1 MNELKIRL
9 NVPAHTADVCCRC
22 VGFEAESDVSGRS
35 EVRLSHKKDLLELEI
50 RSGDLPSLRAAM
62 NTYLRWTLMCFN
74 LIDGKIIK

>member
-9 NVPAHTADVCCRC
+9 NVPTYIADVCCRC
-22 VGFEAESDVSGRS
+22 VGFEAESDVSERS
-35 EVRLSHKKDLLELEI
+35 GVRLSHKEDLLELEI

-74 LIDGKIIK
+74 LTNGKISK